1 MSPSLGC
8 GLARDS
14 MRLESEEERMV
25 TYLYTHSQKRGEV
38 CFANTRSCMPQASI
52 TSPPPPPP
60 TARSTA
66 TACPQL
72 PRLRRLRL
80 VPIFREPC
88 QLINSEH
95 AIGASLCCL
104 CATQEG
110 GDIEDVITQ
119 HAVRVLQVCSLSL
132 ALEVDDAV
140 TYGKYIVVTCNLA
153 TPTYRTDL
161 NQLN

>member
-1 MSPSLGC
+1 MSPSLC
-8 GLARDS
+8 CDLARGS

-25 TYLYTHSQKRGEV
+25 TYIGTQTHKRVEV

-52 TSPPPPPP
+52 TSPPPPLPPPPTAP

-110 GDIEDVITQ
+110 GDIEDVIIQ
-119 HAVRVLQVCSLSL
+119 HAVCVMVL
-132 ALEVDDAV
+132 
-140 TYGKYIVVTCNLA
+140 T
-153 TPTYRTDL
+153 R
-161 NQLN
+161 